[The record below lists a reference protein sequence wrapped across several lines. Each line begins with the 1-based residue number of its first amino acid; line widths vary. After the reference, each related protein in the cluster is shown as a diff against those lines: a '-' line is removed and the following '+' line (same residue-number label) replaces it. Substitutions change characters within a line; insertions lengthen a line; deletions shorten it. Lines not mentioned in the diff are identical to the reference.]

1 MINVD
6 KAYTLLKKTPN
17 VKEVTPVAFSRVT
30 AIFDTYKILVTPE
43 QVVVIPTASAYTAQM
58 LAAFTLAAA
67 TCHNIEAVCQI

>member
-17 VKEVTPVAFSRVT
+17 VKEVTPVAFSRV

-58 LAAFTLAAA
+58 LAAFTLAAE
-67 TCHNIEAVCQI
+67 TCYVIERSCRI